1 MLCAARFLKRESTE
15 LLRIHVDMKEEVR
28 YLQKVR
34 AKMLANANKS
44 KNQQRIKFEDTL
56 A

>member
-1 MLCAARFLKRESTE
+1 
-15 LLRIHVDMKEEVR
+15 MKGKVG

-34 AKMLANANKS
+34 AKMLANANRA

>member
-1 MLCAARFLKRESTE
+1 
-15 LLRIHVDMKEEVR
+15 MKGKVG

-34 AKMLANANKS
+34 AKMLANAIKS
-44 KNQQRIKFEDTL
+44 ENQQRIKFEDTL